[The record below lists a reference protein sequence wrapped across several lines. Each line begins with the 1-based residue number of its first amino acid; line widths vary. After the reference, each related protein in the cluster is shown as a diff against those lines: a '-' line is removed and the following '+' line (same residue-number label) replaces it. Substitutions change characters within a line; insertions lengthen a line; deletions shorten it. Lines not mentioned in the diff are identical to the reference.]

1 MIGDVALRDGRIAFV
16 GAHARGAA
24 RQVIN
29 ARGKAVSPGFI
40 NMLSWSTESLLIDGR
55 AQSDLRQGVTLEVMG
70 EGESM
75 GPLTP
80 AMTRALIAQQEDGR
94 HYPVTWTTL
103 GGYLDHL
110 AARGI
115 APRSEEHTSE
125 LQSLM
130 RISYAVFCL
139 KKKKQKDQTELI
151 CR

>member
-1 MIGDVALRDGRIAFV
+1 
-16 GAHARGAA
+16 
-24 RQVIN
+24 
-29 ARGKAVSPGFI
+29 
-40 NMLSWSTESLLIDGR
+40 MLSWSTESLLIDGR

-94 HYPVTWTTL
+94 HYPVT
-103 GGYLDHL
+103 
-110 AARGI
+110 
-115 APRSEEHTSE
+115 RSEEHTSE

-139 KKKKQKDQTELI
+139 KKKKTITRAYKLADKIEISEQTENN
-151 CR
+151 